1 MYSPHDNDLQP
12 SIFASSTSMYS
23 EKLAFFPIYGLSIC
37 KDLNRAQSRQFV
49 GENGNAGYAA
59 SNT

>member
-1 MYSPHDNDLQP
+1 MPVLL
-12 SIFASSTSMYS
+12 SSLRHYHSRILFIGS
-23 EKLAFFPIYGLSIC
+23 LYGLSIC
-37 KDLNRAQSRQFV
+37 RDLDCAQSRQFV